1 MHALSTTHPMLK
13 ITQSAI
19 SQKLVNQ
26 KKKKSIKFTYLY
38 TFLHIL
44 SSKFKIP
51 IATEIS
57 EFFQH
62 LGNQHLMAQ
71 QTAQKWDTQK
81 SKIG

>member
-1 MHALSTTHPMLK
+1 MVLTHALSTTHPMLK

-19 SQKLVNQ
+19 SRKLVNQ
-26 KKKKSIKFTYLY
+26 KKKKKKKCIKFTYLY

-57 EFFQH
+57 EFFRH
-62 LGNQHLMAQ
+62 LGNRHLMAQ
-71 QTAQKWDTQK
+71 QMAQR
-81 SKIG
+81 

>member
-1 MHALSTTHPMLK
+1 MLK

-19 SQKLVNQ
+19 SPKLVNQ
-26 KKKKSIKFTYLY
+26 KKKKKKCIKFTYLY

-62 LGNQHLMAQ
+62 LGNRHLMAQ
-71 QTAQKWDTQK
+71 QMAPRWDTQK